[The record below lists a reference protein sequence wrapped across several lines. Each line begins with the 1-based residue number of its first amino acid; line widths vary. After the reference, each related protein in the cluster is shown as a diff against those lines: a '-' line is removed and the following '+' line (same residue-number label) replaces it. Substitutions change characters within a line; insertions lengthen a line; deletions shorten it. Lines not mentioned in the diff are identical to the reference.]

1 MPGNLKFK
9 LSRQKNSHGSLPDA
23 NTNES
28 WLSINSTSIDSHR
41 FFRISLNGFTFD
53 GSLGKRPETNTLRP
67 LPFRFRYSIRDIY
80 FSLNELAVIL
90 PLILLPPTC
99 STMLLYLVKSFINAS
114 FIVSIFA
121 DL

>member
-1 MPGNLKFK
+1 MPGNLKFI
-9 LSRQKNSHGSLPDA
+9 LSRQKNSNGSLPDA

-28 WLSINSTSIDSHR
+28 WLSINSTSIDTHR

-53 GSLGKRPETNTLRP
+53 GPLGKRPETNTLRP
-67 LPFRFRYSIRDIY
+67 LPFRYSIRDIY

-90 PLILLPPTC
+90 PSISLPPTC
-99 STMLLYLVKSFINAS
+99 STMLLYLVKSIFINAS
-114 FIVSIFA
+114 FRVSIFA